1 MKSKESQKILSIP
14 HNNSNAIR
22 NTRKRYTALHSLNGF
37 LFVRF
42 ILVLIYSM
50 FDSEIGL
57 SFLTLLN
64 TSHSLSST
72 IVSATGFS
80 STVSVTFS
88 SAILSLTI
96 G

>member
-1 MKSKESQKILSIP
+1 MKSKESQNILRIP

-22 NTRKRYTALHSLNGF
+22 NTKKRYIALHSLNGF
-37 LFVRF
+37 LLVRF
-42 ILVLIYSM
+42 ILVFIYSM

-57 SFLTLLN
+57 SFLTLLK
-64 TSHSLSST
+64 TSDSFSST

-80 STVSVTFS
+80 STVSDTFS
-88 SAILSLTI
+88 SAILSFTI